1 MHAVATHAVA
11 THKPFPCLTGHA
23 RQRLR
28 QRAIR
33 LTAVEAVIDFG
44 QRRLVRGA
52 EIYMI
57 GWRDV
62 RYYRECGLDLSRF
75 EGIEVVCSHDG
86 AVLTVYRNE
95 NKKALRNRGEE

>member
-1 MHAVATHAVA
+1 MTHAVA
-11 THKPFPCLTGHA
+11 SSQKPFPRLTRHA
-23 RQRLR
+23 RERLR

-44 QRRLVRGA
+44 HQRSVRGA

-62 RYYRECGLDLSRF
+62 RFYSECGLDLSRF

>member
-1 MHAVATHAVA
+1 MTQASPLSSPQ
-11 THKPFPCLTGHA
+11 PFPRITRHA
-23 RQRLR
+23 LQRSR
-28 QRAIR
+28 ERGIP
-33 LTAVEAVIDFG
+33 LTAVQAVIDFG
-44 QRRLVRGA
+44 HPRSIRGA

-62 RYYRECGLDLSRF
+62 RFYRECGLDLSRF

-95 NKKALRNRGEE
+95 NNKALRNRGEE

>member
-1 MHAVATHAVA
+1 MTLAATPSQP
-11 THKPFPCLTGHA
+11 PFPRLTGHA
-23 RQRLR
+23 RRRLR

-44 QRRLVRGA
+44 RQRSVRGA
-52 EIYMI
+52 EVFMI

-62 RYYRECGLDLSRF
+62 RFYSEHGLDLSRF
-75 EGIEVVCSHDG
+75 EGIEVVCSQDG